1 MNSEITFTSNNV
13 KGIQN
18 SVKRIKLFEYLKS
31 YVTGNGFIFLQEM
44 HSCINDEI
52 MWRDEFN
59 GELFFSHGKTNSCG
73 VAIGFYGSK
82 TIEQINKISDK
93 SGRILLVEA
102 TVDDTVFVLI
112 NIYNANTESEQL
124 ETLLDLVSII
134 DKVKDIQSKNIVL
147 GGDFNVIFDIS
158 LESLG
163 GNPCL
168 KKKSIAKL
176 IQIKEKFDLCDIWR
190 IRNPKIKRFTFRQ
203 QHISGFIQRRL
214 DYFFVFNLLQESVN
228 KTEVLTAFSTDH
240 SPLLF
245 SLDLHKDEN
254 RENGLWKFNSSLS
267 MNSYFQTK
275 GIRDPQVIWEFL
287 KYETSK
293 FSIEFSKL
301 QTQNTKK

>member
-1 MNSEITFTSNNV
+1 MNSEITFISINV

-18 SVKRIKLFEYLKS
+18 SVKRIKLFEYLKI
-31 YVTGNGFIFLQEM
+31 YVTENGFIFLQET

-59 GELFFSHGKTNSCG
+59 GELFFSHGKANSCG
-73 VAIGFYGSK
+73 VAMGFCGSK
-82 TIEQINKISDK
+82 TIQQINKISDK
-93 SGRILLVEA
+93 SGRILLFEA

-124 ETLLDLVSII
+124 QTLLDLVSII

-203 QHISGFIQRRL
+203 QHISGLFKEDLIT
-214 DYFFVFNLLQESVN
+214 FFFLMYYKNWLIKRIFWQLFLLI
-228 KTEVLTAFSTDH
+228 THLCC
-240 SPLLF
+240 SP
-245 SLDLHKDEN
+245 
-254 RENGLWKFNSSLS
+254 
-267 MNSYFQTK
+267 
-275 GIRDPQVIWEFL
+275 
-287 KYETSK
+287 
-293 FSIEFSKL
+293 
-301 QTQNTKK
+301 